1 MMPSQFEASL
11 ADIAAVLA
19 KPGQPHAVYAALD
32 RQLGT
37 LIGHKLFTLMVFDER
52 ARTVERVYS
61 NQPAAYPAGGKKPYS
76 ASSVFDRLLR
86 DHLPYIARSAADIEA
101 AFTDHA
107 LIASLGC
114 AASLNLPVVYDG
126 RPLGLMNL
134 LGEAGRYDE
143 AHATLAAP
151 FAALLA
157 APFQQALRGK
167 S

>member
-1 MMPSQFEASL
+1 MVQSQFETAL
-11 ADIAAVLA
+11 GDIAAVLA

-32 RQLGT
+32 RQMGA
-37 LIGHKLFTLMVFDER
+37 LIGHRLFTLMVFDER

-61 NQPAAYPAGGKKPYS
+61 NQPAAYPSGGKKPYS
-76 ASSVFDRLLR
+76 ASTVFDRLFR
-86 DHLPYIARSAADIEA
+86 DHLPYIGRTAADIEA
-101 AFTDHA
+101 AFNDHA

-114 AASLNLPVVYDG
+114 AATLNMPVVYDG

-143 AHATLAAP
+143 ASAALAAP